1 MTTPPKQLSI
11 IIPCYNELLSLE
23 TLLNKCLKIINDEI
37 EIILVDNG
45 SVDGSYEYLLKCNL
59 PKNIIP
65 IRIEK
70 NSGYGNG
77 ILTGLNH
84 SKADLVS
91 WTHADLQTDL
101 SDVIEGYNLYKNEL
115 LNKICLVKGE
125 RKNRNI
131 IDSFFTFSM
140 GIYSSIILKTWLYD
154 VNAQPKIF
162 HRSFLDKFKSPPLDF
177 SLDLFILYYFKSQK
191 LEVKSFPVYFN
202 KRKFGEAKGGGY
214 FKGKIKLIKR
224 TFFYIH
230 KLRLQI
236 K

>member
-23 TLLNKCLKIINDEI
+23 SLLNKCLKIINDEI

-45 SVDGSYEYLLKCNL
+45 SVDGSYKYLLKCNL

-84 SKADLVS
+84 SEADLVS

-140 GIYSSIILKTWLYD
+140 GIYSSIILKTWLFD

-202 KRKFGEAKGGGY
+202 KRKFGEAKGGGS

-224 TFFYIH
+224 TFSYIH